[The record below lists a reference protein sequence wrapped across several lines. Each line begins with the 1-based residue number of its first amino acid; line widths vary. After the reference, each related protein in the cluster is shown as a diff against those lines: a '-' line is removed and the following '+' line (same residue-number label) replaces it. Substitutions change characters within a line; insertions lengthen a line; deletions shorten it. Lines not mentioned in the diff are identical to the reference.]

1 MEVDETMITGHLDHA
16 RFSGERFGRII
27 NLLIR
32 SHSVFSTAGALEL
45 SPRMLPGESRN
56 STSQERVGCGL
67 KVPPPAGIVHEALP
81 RAGNDRVFLAAQEP
95 LTQGS
100 SKKAGSRRFW
110 PKRPIMGAPGARIR
124 KN

>member
-1 MEVDETMITGHLDHA
+1 MPDSVVNVA
-16 RFSGERFGRII
+16 AAFSII
-27 NLLIR
+27 FPVR
-32 SHSVFSTAGALEL
+32 TVYFAPAGALEV
-45 SPRMLPGESRN
+45 SGRMLPGESRN

-110 PKRPIMGAPGARIR
+110 PKKVFDPHTGLESGEIDFSTISSTF
-124 KN
+124 